1 MTTRPRATWAEAE
14 SACRSTCPWLDPV
27 DPRKPSVIRLVLT
40 ATASQHPAVQDDF
53 RDFVRTLR
61 PDVGAASS

>member
-1 MTTRPRATWAEAE
+1 MQVHL
-14 SACRSTCPWLDPV
+14 SMLDPA
-27 DPRKPSVIRLVLT
+27 DPRKPSAIPLVLT
-40 ATASQHPAVQDDF
+40 VAASQHPAVQDDF